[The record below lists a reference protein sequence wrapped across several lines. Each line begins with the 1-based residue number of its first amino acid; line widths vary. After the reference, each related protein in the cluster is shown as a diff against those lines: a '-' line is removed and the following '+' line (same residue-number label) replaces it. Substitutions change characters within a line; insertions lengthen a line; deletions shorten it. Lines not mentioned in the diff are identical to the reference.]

1 MQRTTKISPTAERVK
16 SALEKKYEPEQLY
29 DGDFNNV
36 VSTGSTL
43 LDLAISGEIVHGGGI
58 PTGIAVEIFGDSSA
72 GKTVLMCEIAG
83 AVQRKGGD
91 VIFNDPEAR
100 LNKEFAKLFDFTIT
114 DKTIKEPDTVS
125 EIFDLFFS
133 WKPVGNPPHALIADS
148 IAALCTEEEMKDAKG
163 YDGAKRANDFS
174 QGFRRTCRMLK
185 QRNWLM
191 VFSNQIRDSMATV
204 PFAKK
209 TKATGGHA
217 PKFYASLRLEIAK
230 KQILKSE
237 RTLYGKDHKE
247 SIGILSHVDIVK
259 SSVGKGYRGADI
271 YIMDNYGIDDIRA
284 NLIFLKQNSKHK
296 KYSID
301 GDEILGNGIDAAIKA
316 VEENGYEKDLK
327 EAVIELWLEIQE
339 QFKQERKPKVR
350 G

>member
-1 MQRTTKISPTAERVK
+1 MERTKSKTVERVK
-16 SALEKKYEPEQLY
+16 TALSQKHQKSEITY
-29 DGDFNNV
+29 DGDFNNTI
-36 VSTGSTL
+36 STGSTL
-43 LDLAISGEIVHGGGI
+43 LDLAISGEIIHGGGI

-83 AVQRKGGD
+83 AIQRKGGD

-100 LNKEFAKLFDFTIT
+100 LNKEFAALFDFSIT
-114 DKTIKEPDTVS
+114 DKTIKEPDTIAEVFNL
-125 EIFDLFFS
+125 FDS
-133 WKPVGNPPHALIADS
+133 WKPAGDPPHAIIADS

-185 QRNWLM
+185 QRGWLM
-191 VFSNQIRDSMATV
+191 VFSNQIRDTMATM

-217 PKFYASLRLEIAK
+217 PKFYASLRLEIVK
-230 KQILKSE
+230 KQVIKAE
-237 RTLYGKDHKE
+237 RNLYGKEHKE
-247 SIGILSHVDIVK
+247 SIGILSHIDVVK
-259 SSVGKGYRGADI
+259 SSVGKGYRSADI

-284 NLIFLKQNSKHK
+284 NLVFLKQNSQHK

-301 GDEILGNGIDAAIKA
+301 GEEILSNSLDGAISY
-316 VEENGYEKDLK
+316 VEENGIEEELK
-327 EAVIELWLEIQE
+327 EAVIELWEEIQA
-339 QFKQERKPKVR
+339 QFVQDRMPKR
-350 G
+350 RI